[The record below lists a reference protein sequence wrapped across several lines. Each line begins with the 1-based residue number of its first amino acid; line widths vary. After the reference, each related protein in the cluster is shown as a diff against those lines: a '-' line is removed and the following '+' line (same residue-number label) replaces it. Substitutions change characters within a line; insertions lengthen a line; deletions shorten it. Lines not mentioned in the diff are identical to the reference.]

1 MSAGRVFRETKE
13 LEEMCEH
20 MCEKD
25 DDEEDEEDED
35 EAALFN
41 LERKSM

>member
-13 LEEMCEH
+13 LDEMCEH

-25 DDEEDEEDED
+25 GEDEDEDED
-35 EAALFN
+35 EAALCN
-41 LERKSM
+41 VERKSM